1 LQSQWFETF
10 FQGVAVEFWIRA
22 IPHTVTVQEADY
34 LERALELTP
43 GARLLDI
50 PCGHGRH
57 AVELARRGYR
67 VTAVDLSDDALDRA
81 RQTANAEGA
90 NIDWRRGDMRE
101 ISRLDLPPAEFEAV
115 YCFGNSFG
123 YLDNAGI
130 AVFLSSLARVLKPGG
145 RIAIDTGVTAES
157 ILPALLAKRWHQFG
171 DIIVLSETNYVAE
184 ESRLDIAYTFIHK
197 GSMETRPSSSYIFT
211 AAELKRMLGQ
221 AGFEAIALNGGLS
234 GEPYRLGTPRLV
246 IIGRLTEQRGG

>member
-1 LQSQWFETF
+1 MQSQWFETF

-43 GARLLDI
+43 GAKLLDI

-57 AVELARRGYR
+57 AIELAKRGYR
-67 VTAVDLSDDALDRA
+67 VTGIDLSEDALDRA
-81 RQTANAEGA
+81 RESATEV
-90 NIDWRRGDMRE
+90 DWKHGDMRE
-101 ISRLDLPPAEFEAV
+101 LARLDLPAEFDAA

-123 YLDNAGI
+123 YLDAAGI
-130 AVFLSSLARVLKPGG
+130 SAFLSGITRVLKPGG

-157 ILPALLAKRWHQFG
+157 ILPTLLAKRWHQFG
-171 DIIVLSETNYVAE
+171 DIIMLSETNYVAE
-184 ESRLDIAYTFIHK
+184 ESRLDIGYTFIHK
-197 GSMETRPSSSYIFT
+197 GSVETRPSSSYIFT
-211 AAELKRMLGQ
+211 AAELKRMLDR
-221 AGFEAIALNGGLS
+221 AGFEEIAMNGGLS

-246 IIGRLTEQRGG
+246 ITARRGG